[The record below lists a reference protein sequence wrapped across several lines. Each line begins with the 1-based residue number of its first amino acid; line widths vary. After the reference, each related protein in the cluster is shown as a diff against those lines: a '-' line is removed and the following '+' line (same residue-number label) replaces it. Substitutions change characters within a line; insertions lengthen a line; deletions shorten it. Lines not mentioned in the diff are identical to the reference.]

1 MKLLKFILLLSFVSV
16 FSQNK
21 KLDSLNSLLEKNIV
35 RDTIR
40 VNLLN
45 KIALDIYNNDKK
57 KSLNLANEALVIA
70 DSLEYL
76 NGLAE
81 SYYVM
86 AKVYAVQ
93 YKFDEAYDKI
103 ELASKIFIKEENHPH
118 KNI

>member
-1 MKLLKFILLLSFVSV
+1 MKLFKIILLLSFVSV

-57 KSLNLANEALVIA
+57 KWL
-70 DSLEYL
+70 
-76 NGLAE
+76 
-81 SYYVM
+81 
-86 AKVYAVQ
+86 
-93 YKFDEAYDKI
+93 
-103 ELASKIFIKEENHPH
+103 
-118 KNI
+118 